1 MSRKYGETRGLID
14 YKAKD
19 ATKKCRRSVEAMAP
33 VTIRV
38 GNPGRKAK
46 AIRRTLRMLAGSKA
60 PYPFLLNLA
69 DKIRLLE
76 LWGAMSPAIAAR
88 WYVTYYEDD
97 QGFEIYFTP
106 S

>member
-1 MSRKYGETRGLID
+1 MID

-19 ATKKCRRSVEAMAP
+19 ATTKCRLSVEAMKP
-33 VTIRV
+33 VTIHV
-38 GNPGRKAK
+38 GDPCRKAK
-46 AIRRTLRMLAGSKA
+46 AIRRTLKLLAGSKD

-69 DKIRLLE
+69 DKIRLVD
-76 LWGAMSPAIAAR
+76 LWFAMSPAIAAR

-106 S
+106 N